1 MGTGGWRSSPPMRPW
16 RERRGRCWRRF
27 FTGSRPIRCWTC
39 WTRRGS
45 SPGGDGV
52 GAGTGGISSEARL
65 GPSVKTAAV
74 TFRGEGRFLG
84 QSAGAAQLL
93 MEMEEEE
100 KKRLRHDLVDFTL
113 QLHLNKVLPLDYNP
127 KNIFYRKTNGK
138 YHFALIDINR
148 LKLGKV
154 PGIRMSMNA
163 FSQLGIPPMTS

>member
-1 MGTGGWRSSPPMRPW
+1 MFGT
-16 RERRGRCWRRF
+16 
-27 FTGSRPIRCWTC
+27 
-39 WTRRGS
+39 
-45 SPGGDGV
+45 
-52 GAGTGGISSEARL
+52 
-65 GPSVKTAAV
+65 
-74 TFRGEGRFLG
+74 
-84 QSAGAAQLL
+84 
-93 MEMEEEE
+93 EMEEEE

-163 FSQLGIPPMTS
+163 FSQLGIPADDFMKIIPLYAEQRGFDIEECIFFTLFSRLKWRKQRHLKISSKASFISEMSYLCTNEIRKLCKIISPSPSKKVSGSKKIS